1 MGSQLCPSRR
11 RNPEDKWHFL
21 QCPHPERRQQFEKLR
36 VNLTSLLIKHT
47 LHPGILTTYWLGLM
61 SVCTTTPYPTNLH
74 ELPSALKTAVHY
86 QECLGWIQH
95 IHGCMTKY
103 WVSAIEQLNPHI
115 APSGMQIMTKLLQT
129 VWSYILAMWSIR
141 NQHLHNDSSSLSL
154 PNYQQAVRALY
165 EWRDQLNPDA
175 QDTLFW

>member
-1 MGSQLCPSRR
+1 
-11 RNPEDKWHFL
+11 
-21 QCPHPERRQQFEKLR
+21 
-36 VNLTSLLIKHT
+36 
-47 LHPGILTTYWLGLM
+47 
-61 SVCTTTPYPTNLH
+61 
-74 ELPSALKTAVHY
+74 
-86 QECLGWIQH
+86 
-95 IHGCMTKY
+95 MTKY